1 MVYRYDYDVKNE
13 LIDLLETKQ
22 DFSGVLE
29 MPYYLEQ
36 YHQETSTARQNLQRF
51 LIYKLSYYL
60 DDSDLKQFDCDV
72 CEEMT
77 TSYLKTYHWL
87 DGYRSE
93 QQPSTAVKYEVTN
106 GNITYRGD
114 TMTSA
119 WIPIENYIQ
128 LKMSSQIKMQGNMLE
143 LYFLRNMEK
152 IRLSPEAGRFLQLT
166 HSIGNFIP
174 VPRGFNTGRSGEY
187 AKWDSWDL
195 TLEQIFQWYT
205 DNSDMT
211 DICNHGALECLF
223 TYAKNKESAIQYCEA
238 WLQLFG
244 TWENF
249 VKRSAEEIFVGTFL
263 REPASENLKRI

>member
-114 TMTSA
+114 TMTS
-119 WIPIENYIQ
+119 
-128 LKMSSQIKMQGNMLE
+128 
-143 LYFLRNMEK
+143 
-152 IRLSPEAGRFLQLT
+152 
-166 HSIGNFIP
+166 
-174 VPRGFNTGRSGEY
+174 
-187 AKWDSWDL
+187 
-195 TLEQIFQWYT
+195 
-205 DNSDMT
+205 
-211 DICNHGALECLF
+211 IC
-223 TYAKNKESAIQYCEA
+223 KNKYGSIQR
-238 WLQLFG
+238 LD
-244 TWENF
+244 
-249 VKRSAEEIFVGTFL
+249 EICRLNGIAPDDIIYAGQKL
-263 REPASENLKRI
+263 MLPE